1 MANYLVCDCH
11 LFLPSKIYSV
21 TDEKTQFLESSSP
34 DELGKTL
41 AILCHDNNFHQ
52 VKFTGSKTFLKKIIA
67 DMQEVAMCK
76 FDYYDIESEYL

>member
-21 TDEKTQFLESSSP
+21 VDEKTQFLESSSP
-34 DELGKTL
+34 DELGAVL
-41 AILCHDNNFHQ
+41 ATLCHDYNFHK
-52 VKFTGSKTFLKKIIA
+52 VKFTGSRTFLKKIIK
-67 DMQEVAMCK
+67 DMQEIAMCK